1 MMKKIL
7 ERSGHIVKTL
17 TNADNICEE
26 IHQFNPDLLILDIL
40 LAGADGREICSI
52 LKKAAD
58 TQNLRILAF
67 SASPKNSSD
76 YRSYHAD
83 DFTFNKVAFAL
94 KTKTPLPMTGTVIEI
109 HRLLC
114 AAGLGPRDSA
124 EMMRLLD
131 GKLS

>member
-1 MMKKIL
+1 MTGINWVAL
-7 ERSGHIVKTL
+7 IVM
-17 TNADNICEE
+17 
-26 IHQFNPDLLILDIL
+26 IL
-40 LAGADGREICSI
+40 LFALVTVMGFM
-52 LKKAAD
+52 AA
-58 TQNLRILAF
+58 RWRR
-67 SASPKNSSD
+67 PKDLDSLQ
-76 YRSYHAD
+76 
-83 DFTFNKVAFAL
+83 AFAL